1 MPRPKGPRKSHGRPT
16 AAVDLVARNRLV
28 EAHMDLVHE
37 IAKGIAATSAG
48 SKIDLA
54 DLFGEG
60 AFGLLQAAQTFEPK
74 EGFLSRPSLGVGSRE
89 RYSTESA
96 SITGSQ
102 SAPTSDCGARQR
114 SELAATQRTGPAA
127 GASLDVAEVD
137 ETERDAWW
145 NGRRFV
151 QPAAVQDDQLEALTK
166 AEIERLPERD
176 RRLLHLCYREDRSL
190 SDAAQKLR
198 FGRSWA
204 CRKHMLVLTTIRKVL
219 EKRAPEASGSVGR
232 RRRGRLKAAT
242 LRADEGRS
250 GHELQ

>member
-48 SKIDLA
+48 RKIDLA

-60 AFGLLQAAQTFEPK
+60 AFGLLQAAQTFESERGVPFEAFARRRIKGAIFDGIRKHHWVPK
-74 EGFLSRPSLGVGSRE
+74 RTYKRLQGAPKGSE
-89 RYSTESA
+89 AGPY
-96 SITGSQ
+96 
-102 SAPTSDCGARQR
+102 
-114 SELAATQRTGPAA
+114 TQRTGPAA

-137 ETERDAWW
+137 ETERNAWW

-204 CRKHMLVLTTIRKVL
+204 CRRHILVLTTIRKVL
-219 EKRAPEASGSVGR
+219 EKRAPDAVRVRRKAATRAESAHASR
-232 RRRGRLKAAT
+232 RRRAK
-242 LRADEGRS
+242 RA
-250 GHELQ
+250 